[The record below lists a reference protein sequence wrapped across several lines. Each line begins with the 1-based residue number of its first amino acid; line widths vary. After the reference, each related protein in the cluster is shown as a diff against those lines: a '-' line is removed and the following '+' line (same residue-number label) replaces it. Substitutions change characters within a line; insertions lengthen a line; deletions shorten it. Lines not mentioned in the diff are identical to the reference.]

1 MAGGP
6 RRCAGRLALGA
17 ALLVSL
23 CLSAVAG
30 AAPATGQSAPGLV
43 LPTLAGVSFDLAAQ
57 RGKVVIVNVW
67 ATWCPPCVAEM
78 PILDAFY
85 RAHREGGVVLL
96 GLSAD
101 RKADRREVERVMSRY
116 SYPAALLLDATVSGW
131 GAPQAVPIT
140 YVVDAA
146 GTVRAVFIPGKTPVS
161 EASLEA
167 AVRPLLGEP
176 GDAPATA
183 AGDARPVP

>member
-1 MAGGP
+1 
-6 RRCAGRLALGA
+6 
-17 ALLVSL
+17 VSL

-167 AVRPLLGEP
+167 AVRPLLGEA